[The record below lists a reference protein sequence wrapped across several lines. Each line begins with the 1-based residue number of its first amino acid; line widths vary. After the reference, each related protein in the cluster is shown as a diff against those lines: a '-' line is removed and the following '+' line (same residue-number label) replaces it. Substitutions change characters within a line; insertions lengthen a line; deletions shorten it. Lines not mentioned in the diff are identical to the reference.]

1 MTDPDSRGLYR
12 LTDEFLRFWFRYV
25 APNRGTLEQGRTA
38 PVRAAIAETL
48 PTHTSRTFETVC
60 QQAART
66 AGFPVS
72 CSRVG
77 RWWYG
82 GEEIDVVGIDQDT
95 ETLLLGECKWT
106 ADLVGRVVFND
117 LTALDPEDRWRGTDR
132 EVQYAVFSR
141 AGFTDE
147 LRSVVDDR
155 SDVSLYGIPELA
167 SLFDAEH

>member
-1 MTDPDSRGLYR
+1 MTDD
-12 LTDEFLRFWFRYV
+12 FLRLWFRYV

-60 QQAART
+60 QQAVRT
-66 AGFPVS
+66 SAFPVA

-82 GEEIDVVGIDQDT
+82 GEEIDVVGVDRDT
-95 ETLLLGECKWT
+95 NTLLLGECKWT
-106 ADLVGRVVFND
+106 AAPVGREAFDD
-117 LTALDPEDRWRGTDR
+117 LTALEPDVRWQGTDR
-132 EVQYAVFSR
+132 AVSYVLFSR

-147 LRSVVDDR
+147 LRGVVADR
-155 SDVSLYGIPELA
+155 SDSSLYGLDELTD
-167 SLFDAEH
+167 LFKGDR